1 MGERG
6 QNKWKITNSR
16 ETGSR
21 EKVGTLYAFA
31 LVYLVSESKFCLLAF
46 PSLKKSENVDL
57 LFVCLAKDKL
67 EDMDVSLN
75 FLT

>member
-1 MGERG
+1 MGERR

-21 EKVGTLYAFA
+21 EKVGTYAFA
-31 LVYLVSESKFCLLAF
+31 IVYLVSESEFCLLAF

-67 EDMDVSLN
+67 EDMDVLLN